1 MVVIIEILQ
10 HASKK
15 NQLFKMDKS
24 QQHTLIKFLKN
35 ICTIEEDEQ
44 QSLVNNNVEPIITDT
59 DGSPTTIDLEDGIS
73 IEEINK
79 ESNTQDKRHKMNS

>member
-1 MVVIIEILQ
+1 
-10 HASKK
+10 
-15 NQLFKMDKS
+15 MDKS
-24 QQHTLIKFLKN
+24 QQHTLMKFLKN
-35 ICTIEEDEQ
+35 ICTIEEDKQ

-59 DGSPTTIDLEDGIS
+59 DISPTTIDLEDGIS